1 LRLQWG
7 GPDNLLS
14 GWRSEAKP
22 QEVTGGEREILGDLL
37 CVRAKALPHPDN
49 KLSGP
54 P

>member
-1 LRLQWG
+1 
-7 GPDNLLS
+7 LS
-14 GWRSEAKP
+14 GWRSEAEP
-22 QEVTGGEREILGDLL
+22 QEVTVGQRDILGDLL